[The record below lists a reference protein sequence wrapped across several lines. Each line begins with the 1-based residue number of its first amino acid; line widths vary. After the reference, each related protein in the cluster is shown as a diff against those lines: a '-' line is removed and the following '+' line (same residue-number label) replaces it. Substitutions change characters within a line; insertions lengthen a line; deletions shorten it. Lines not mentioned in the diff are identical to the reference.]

1 MKHHF
6 GVSAC
11 IVTAN
16 FSWWHHQMEASSAL
30 LAICAENSPVTGEFP
45 AQRPVT
51 RSLNVFFDLRLNK
64 RLSKQ
69 WRGWWFE
76 TPSRPL
82 WRHCNVVCVCVMFGA
97 VDYSSYLSVIWQWGE
112 YLFINI
118 CVACAEGAI
127 TIQASY
133 MLKVKYSR
141 RHYNASVNKQAPLVL
156 VQVHITKSH
165 RRDFRQFRLESGCG
179 VKLYIALQTLG
190 VARRQQKLADH
201 LLSSVLLFHLLC
213 TLPLCDTSSN

>member
-1 MKHHF
+1 MF
-6 GVSAC
+6 SLICDWINDWVNSGV
-11 IVTAN
+11 V
-16 FSWWHHQMEASSAL
+16 
-30 LAICAENSPVTGEFP
+30 G
-45 AQRPVT
+45 
-51 RSLNVFFDLRLNK
+51 DLR
-64 RLSKQ
+64 
-69 WRGWWFE
+69 
-76 TPSRPL
+76 
-82 WRHCNVVCVCVMFGA
+82 RHRAHYDVTVMSCVCVMFGA